1 MNLIVVS
8 DLTTNEGLYFRYLS
22 MMAKSSLEMDVLVET
37 PKCKIDY
44 CYKLL
49 KRRGLYDYV
58 SEILPPEI
66 REEGVRLD
74 VELNY
79 PLTIV
84 TPFITCVNVT
94 NLLRQIKGLNNMGDR
109 L

>member
-22 MMAKSSLEMDVLVET
+22 MMVKSYLEMDVLVET

-49 KRRGLYDYV
+49 KKRGLYDYV

-84 TPFITCVNVT
+84 TPSINCVNVA
-94 NLLRQIKGLNNMGDR
+94 NLLRQIKSVNNIGNY

>member
-22 MMAKSSLEMDVLVET
+22 MMVKSYLEMDVLVET
-37 PKCKIDY
+37 PKSKIDY

-84 TPFITCVNVT
+84 TSSINCVNVAD
-94 NLLRQIKGLNNMGDR
+94 LLKQIKSLNNINNY

>member
-8 DLTTNEGLYFRYLS
+8 DLTTYEGLYFRYLS
-22 MMAKSSLEMDVLVET
+22 MMAKTNLEMDVLVET

-44 CYKLL
+44 YYKLL

-58 SEILPPEI
+58 SEILPPEM

-79 PLTIV
+79 PLTVV
-84 TPFITCVNVT
+84 TPSITCVNVSH
-94 NLLRQIKGLNNMGDR
+94 LLRQIKSLNRIANR